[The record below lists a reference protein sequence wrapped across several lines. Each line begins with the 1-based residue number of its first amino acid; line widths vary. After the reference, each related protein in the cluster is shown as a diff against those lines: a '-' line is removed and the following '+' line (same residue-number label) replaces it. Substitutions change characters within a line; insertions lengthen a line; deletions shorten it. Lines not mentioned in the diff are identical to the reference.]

1 MSRREVSDHDWPPE
15 IIKARLHMAGLSLR
29 SLSLKAGYSRD
40 SLKSV
45 LRTPC
50 RPYQQIIADALGVSV
65 PSGSSS
71 TSTTENPAGYSAE
84 ASCDIEQITPL
95 SGVMQSLY
103 FLVNNGRD
111 S

>member
-50 RPYQQIIADALGVSV
+50 RPYQQIIADALGVSPEEIWPIW
-65 PSGSSS
+65 PSRYQVKS
-71 TSTTENPAGYSAE
+71 YMRK
-84 ASCDIEQITPL
+84 AS
-95 SGVMQSLY
+95 
-103 FLVNNGRD
+103 
-111 S
+111 

>member
-15 IIKARLHMAGLSLR
+15 IIKARLHMSGLSLR

-50 RPYQQIIADALGVSV
+50 RPYQQIIADALGVSPEEIW
-65 PSGSSS
+65 PSRYQVKS
-71 TSTTENPAGYSAE
+71 YMRK
-84 ASCDIEQITPL
+84 AS
-95 SGVMQSLY
+95 
-103 FLVNNGRD
+103 
-111 S
+111 

>member
-50 RPYQQIIADALGVSV
+50 RPYQQ
-65 PSGSSS
+65 
-71 TSTTENPAGYSAE
+71 
-84 ASCDIEQITPL
+84 
-95 SGVMQSLY
+95 
-103 FLVNNGRD
+103 
-111 S
+111 

>member
-29 SLSLKAGYSRD
+29 SLSLKAGYIRD

-50 RPYQQIIADALGVSV
+50 RPYQQIIADALGVSPEEIW
-65 PSGSSS
+65 PSRYQVKS
-71 TSTTENPAGYSAE
+71 YMRK
-84 ASCDIEQITPL
+84 AS
-95 SGVMQSLY
+95 
-103 FLVNNGRD
+103 
-111 S
+111 

>member
-50 RPYQQIIADALGVSV
+50 RPYQQIIADALGVSPEEIW
-65 PSGSSS
+65 PSRYQVKS
-71 TSTTENPAGYSAE
+71 YMRK
-84 ASCDIEQITPL
+84 AS
-95 SGVMQSLY
+95 
-103 FLVNNGRD
+103 
-111 S
+111 